1 MGYFEIAL
9 IIGIIGI
16 VYAIFSSSKG
26 KSTSQDE
33 IEEISSNKRNYLPI
47 IILLV
52 IITVSTLPF
61 HYYIGGNGFSV
72 FPKNT
77 LTFSNTFITQETIE
91 GIIKRYDEA
100 SYLEKQSIRNE
111 PFIRKLFEEKLIVEK
126 K

>member
-1 MGYFEIAL
+1 MGYFEISL
-9 IIGIIGI
+9 LIGIVGI
-16 VYAIFSSSKG
+16 VYAIFSSSKE

-33 IEEISSNKRNYLPI
+33 IEKISSNKRNYWSIVFP
-47 IILLV
+47 LV

-61 HYYIGGNGFSV
+61 HYYIGGNGFTV

-77 LTFSNTFITQETIE
+77 LTFSNTFITKETIE
-91 GIIKRYDEA
+91 GILKRYDDP

-111 PFIRKLFEEKLIVEK
+111 PFIRKLFEEKLIEEK